1 MNINLLIQEKQI
13 SKYRLAKETNI
24 PYTTISDICNGK
36 TTLENC
42 NAKTVYEL
50 AVYFDFSMEDLL
62 YKNNEMRYDFETFKS
77 NIRHELK
84 AKGYKAFIKDNLLA
98 DKVSEYF
105 QKKWHPEALYLLA
118 MIDYLSRIHHVP
130 LYTKYNAYRTAKLN
144 ETIYPADV
152 IAEAVVTN
160 DNSVYKESFAAS
172 IPEFTRF
179 NIVENEVLNIA

>member
-1 MNINLLIQEKQI
+1 MNINLVIQEKQI

-50 AVYFDFSMEDLL
+50 AVYFDISMEDLL
-62 YKNNEMRYDFETFKS
+62 YKNNEIRYDFETFKS
-77 NIRHELK
+77 N
-84 AKGYKAFIKDNLLA
+84 LLT

-105 QKKWHPEALYLLA
+105 QKKWYPEALYLLA

-152 IAEAVVTN
+152 ISEAIVTN

-172 IPEFTRF
+172 IPEFARF